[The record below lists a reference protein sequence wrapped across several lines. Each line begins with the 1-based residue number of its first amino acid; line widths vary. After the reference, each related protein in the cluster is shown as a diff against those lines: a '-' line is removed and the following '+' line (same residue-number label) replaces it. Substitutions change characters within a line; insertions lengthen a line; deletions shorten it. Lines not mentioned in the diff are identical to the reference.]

1 MTRVAV
7 LGTGRMGGAI
17 ARRLSAKGIE
27 VSVWDRTRSKAEA
40 LGVGRVARSPADA
53 VREAEVVISMV
64 TGPTA
69 VRDVY
74 FGPAGVFEAAAQRAI
89 TIVEMSTAGP
99 GVTQELATAA
109 ERNGAKLIEAPVLGS
124 IPAVESGTLVILAG
138 AHRVEDLAA
147 ARPILQHLGEV
158 HYVGEPGSAAALKLV
173 ANAMLAI
180 VSAAS
185 AELLAAATQ
194 HGLNPEQVFWA
205 LARIAPG
212 LKVREAGFVRD
223 VHQPTMFAMRDLLK
237 DLDLGLALFQP
248 VRGSGSRVPLTSLVR
263 DLFAGVASRAPDLD
277 ITAIVKAYS
286 KDLPLERQKKE
297 ASS

>member
-1 MTRVAV
+1 MTSVAV

-17 ARRLSAKGIE
+17 ARRLSTKGID
-27 VSVWDRTRSKAEA
+27 VSVWDRTSSKAEA
-40 LGVGRVARSPADA
+40 LSVGRVARSPADA
-53 VREAEVVISMV
+53 VRGAEVVISMV
-64 TGPTA
+64 TGPSA

-74 FGPAGVFEAAAQRAI
+74 FSPAGVFEVAAERAI

-99 GVTQELATAA
+99 GITRELAIAA

-124 IPAVESGTLVILAG
+124 VPAVESGTLVILAG
-138 AHRVEDLAA
+138 ADKIEDLAA

-180 VSAAS
+180 VSAAA
-185 AELLAAATQ
+185 AELLSAATH

-212 LKVREAGFVRD
+212 LRVREAGFVRD
-223 VHQPTMFAMRDLLK
+223 VHLPTMFAMRDLVK

-248 VRGSGSRVPLTSLVR
+248 DPGSGSKVPLTALVR
-263 DLFAGVASRAPDLD
+263 ELFAGVASRAPELD

-286 KDLPLERQKKE
+286 KERQAAQAKE